1 MNDRFNHYW
10 YKDIRNIVTLKDML
24 SSSVDL
30 FGDNPAFWV
39 KEKKGASYKSIS
51 YKLLENDV
59 KAIGTMLAQMGV
71 GKKIAV
77 MGQGS
82 YEWICTYLAI
92 VNSGNIAVPIDKELS
107 GAEIENL
114 LKASECDTVFCTK
127 GDCKKLYD
135 IKGVENLIVMEIYGD
150 RTDETANPVYT
161 VKDFSRL
168 KDKMQNSNVTLWKD
182 LLLEGEELLKNGDT
196 SFESIEIDPDAMTV
210 ILFTSGTT
218 GIPKGVVLS
227 HRNITSNIMD
237 VCRVCHVKASDK
249 TLSLLPIHH
258 TYECTLGMLLIL
270 YRGAST
276 AFCEG
281 MKYIPQNMKEA
292 ENTIIIVVPR
302 VLEMLHGRISKSVK
316 KQGKEKL
323 FRNMLNFNRRLKRLH
338 INAGRKI
345 FKSVIDEMGRKLR
358 IVITGAAA
366 ISPQIYRDFED
377 MGLTILQGYG
387 MTECT
392 PLISGTPQKAERE
405 RYRKAGSVGVT
416 VSTGETKVI
425 NKDESG
431 IGEILYRGPNVMKGY
446 YNIPEATAEVID
458 EEGWLH
464 TGDLGFIDPQGWIY
478 LTGRVK
484 NVIVTAT
491 GENVYPE
498 EIEEFVNQNEF
509 IEDSMIF
516 PHKTTEGENVGIQ
529 ILPAMEPL
537 SEKFGYEPNEEELNT
552 FFKDLIN
559 ELNQDLS
566 VYKRIRDV
574 FVRKEDFIR
583 TTTKKIKRQDNM
595 M

>member
-345 FKSVIDEMGRKLR
+345 FKSVIDEMGGKLR

-446 YNIPEATAEVID
+446 YDMPEATAEVID
-458 EEGWLH
+458 KEGWLH

-509 IEDSMIF
+509 IEDSMVF

>member
-39 KEKKGASYKSIS
+39 KAKKGAPYKSIS

-107 GAEIENL
+107 GVEIENL

-196 SFESIEIDPDAMTV
+196 SFESIEIDPDEMTV

-345 FKSVIDEMGRKLR
+345 FKSVIDEMGGKLR

-464 TGDLGFIDPQGWIY
+464 TGDLGFIDPQGWMY

-509 IEDSMIF
+509 IEDSMVF

>member
-24 SSSVDL
+24 SSSVGL

-82 YEWICTYLAI
+82 YEWICTYIAI

-345 FKSVIDEMGRKLR
+345 FKSVIDEMGGKLR

-509 IEDSMIF
+509 IEDSMVF

>member
-345 FKSVIDEMGRKLR
+345 FKSVIDEMGGKLR

-509 IEDSMIF
+509 IEDSMVF

>member
-39 KEKKGASYKSIS
+39 KEKKGAPYKSIS

-135 IKGVENLIVMEIYGD
+135 IKGLENLIVMEIYGD
-150 RTDETANPVYT
+150 RTDETASPVYT

-196 SFESIEIDPDAMTV
+196 SFESIEIDPDEMTV

-345 FKSVIDEMGRKLR
+345 FKSVIDEMGGKLR

-405 RYRKAGSVGVT
+405 RYRKAGSVGAT

-446 YNIPEATAEVID
+446 YNMPEATAEVID

>member
-10 YKDIRNIVTLKDML
+10 YKNIRNIVTLKDML

-39 KEKKGASYKSIS
+39 KEKKGAPYKSIS

-135 IKGVENLIVMEIYGD
+135 IKGLENLIVMEIYGD
-150 RTDETANPVYT
+150 RTDETASPVYT

-196 SFESIEIDPDAMTV
+196 SFESIEIDPDEMTV

-345 FKSVIDEMGRKLR
+345 FKSVIDEMGGKLR

-405 RYRKAGSVGVT
+405 RYRKAGSVGAT

-446 YNIPEATAEVID
+446 YNMPEATAEVID

-484 NVIVTAT
+484 NVIVTVT

>member
-59 KAIGTMLAQMGV
+59 KAIGTMLAQMGA

-150 RTDETANPVYT
+150 RTDETASPVHT

-168 KDKMQNSNVTLWKD
+168 KAKMQNSNVTLWKD

-196 SFESIEIDPDAMTV
+196 SFESIEIDPDEMTV

-258 TYECTLGMLLIL
+258 TYECTLGMLLVL

-345 FKSVIDEMGRKLR
+345 FKSVIDEMGGKLR

-405 RYRKAGSVGVT
+405 RYRKAGSVGAT

-446 YNIPEATAEVID
+446 YNMPEATAEVID

-464 TGDLGFIDPQGWIY
+464 TGDLGFIDPQGWMY

-509 IEDSMIF
+509 IEDSMVF

-566 VYKRIRDV
+566 IYKRIRDV

>member
-39 KEKKGASYKSIS
+39 KEKKGAPYKSIS

-345 FKSVIDEMGRKLR
+345 FKSVIDEMGGKLR

-446 YNIPEATAEVID
+446 YNMPEATAEVID

-509 IEDSMIF
+509 IEDSMVF

>member
-39 KEKKGASYKSIS
+39 KEKKGAPYKSIS

-196 SFESIEIDPDAMTV
+196 SFESIEIDPDEMTV

-345 FKSVIDEMGRKLR
+345 FKSVIDEMGGKLR

-392 PLISGTPQKAERE
+392 PLISGTPQRAERE
-405 RYRKAGSVGVT
+405 RYRKAGSVGAT

-446 YNIPEATAEVID
+446 YNMPEATAEVID

-509 IEDSMIF
+509 IEDSMVF

>member
-196 SFESIEIDPDAMTV
+196 SFESIEIDPDEMTV

-345 FKSVIDEMGRKLR
+345 FKSVIDEMGGKLR

-392 PLISGTPQKAERE
+392 PLISGTPQRAERE

-509 IEDSMIF
+509 IEDSMVF

>member
-196 SFESIEIDPDAMTV
+196 SFESIEIDPDEMTV

-345 FKSVIDEMGRKLR
+345 FKSVIDEMGGKLR

-509 IEDSMIF
+509 IEDSMVF

>member
-281 MKYIPQNMKEA
+281 MKYIPQNMQEA

-345 FKSVIDEMGRKLR
+345 FKSVIDEMGGKLR

-509 IEDSMIF
+509 IEDSMVF

>member
-196 SFESIEIDPDAMTV
+196 SFESIEIDPDEMTV

-258 TYECTLGMLLIL
+258 TYECTLGMLLVL

-345 FKSVIDEMGRKLR
+345 FKSVIDEMGGKLR

-405 RYRKAGSVGVT
+405 RYRKAGSVGAT

-446 YNIPEATAEVID
+446 YNMPEVTAEVID

-509 IEDSMIF
+509 IEDSMVF

>member
-39 KEKKGASYKSIS
+39 KEKKGAPYKSIS

-168 KDKMQNSNVTLWKD
+168 KNKMQNSNVTLWKD

-345 FKSVIDEMGRKLR
+345 FKSVIDEMGGKLR

-392 PLISGTPQKAERE
+392 PLISGTPQRAERE
-405 RYRKAGSVGVT
+405 RYRKAGSVGAT

-446 YNIPEATAEVID
+446 YNMPEATAEVID

-509 IEDSMIF
+509 IEDSMVF

>member
-39 KEKKGASYKSIS
+39 KEKKGAPYKSIS

-196 SFESIEIDPDAMTV
+196 SFESIEIDPDEMTV

-345 FKSVIDEMGRKLR
+345 FKSVIDEMGGKLR

-392 PLISGTPQKAERE
+392 PLISGTPQRAERE
-405 RYRKAGSVGVT
+405 RYRKAGSVGAT
-416 VSTGETKVI
+416 VSTGETKAI

-446 YNIPEATAEVID
+446 YNMPEATAEVID

-509 IEDSMIF
+509 IEDSMVF

>member
-39 KEKKGASYKSIS
+39 KEKKGAPYKSIS

-150 RTDETANPVYT
+150 RTDETANSVYT

-345 FKSVIDEMGRKLR
+345 FKSVIDEMGGKLR

-509 IEDSMIF
+509 IEDSMVF

>member
-10 YKDIRNIVTLKDML
+10 YKDIRNIVILKDML
-24 SSSVDL
+24 SSSVGL

-82 YEWICTYLAI
+82 YEWICTYIAI

-135 IKGVENLIVMEIYGD
+135 IKGLENLIVMEIYGD

-196 SFESIEIDPDAMTV
+196 SFESIEIDPDKMTV

-227 HRNITSNIMD
+227 HRNIASNIMD

-345 FKSVIDEMGRKLR
+345 FKSVIDEMGGKLR
-358 IVITGAAA
+358 IVITGAAS

-377 MGLTILQGYG
+377 MGLSILQGYG

-446 YNIPEATAEVID
+446 YNMPEATAEVID

-509 IEDSMIF
+509 IEDSMVF

>member
-39 KEKKGASYKSIS
+39 KAKKGAPYKSIS

-345 FKSVIDEMGRKLR
+345 FKSVIDEMGGKLR

-509 IEDSMIF
+509 IEDSMVF

>member
-39 KEKKGASYKSIS
+39 KEKKGAPYKSIS

-345 FKSVIDEMGRKLR
+345 FKSVIDEMGGKLR

-392 PLISGTPQKAERE
+392 PLISGTPQRAERE
-405 RYRKAGSVGVT
+405 RYRKAGSVGAT

-446 YNIPEATAEVID
+446 YNMPEATAEVID

-509 IEDSMIF
+509 IEDSMVF

>member
-39 KEKKGASYKSIS
+39 KEKKGAPYKSIS

-196 SFESIEIDPDAMTV
+196 SFESIEIDPDEMTV

-345 FKSVIDEMGRKLR
+345 FKSVIDEMGGKLR

>member
-39 KEKKGASYKSIS
+39 KEKKGAPYKSIS

-196 SFESIEIDPDAMTV
+196 SFESIEIDPDEMTV

-281 MKYIPQNMKEA
+281 TKYIPQNMKEA

-345 FKSVIDEMGRKLR
+345 FKSVIDEMGGKLR

-446 YNIPEATAEVID
+446 YNMPEATAEVID

-509 IEDSMIF
+509 IEDSMVF

>member
-39 KEKKGASYKSIS
+39 KEKKGAPYKSIS

-196 SFESIEIDPDAMTV
+196 SFESIEIYPDEMTV

-281 MKYIPQNMKEA
+281 MKYIPRNMKEA

-345 FKSVIDEMGRKLR
+345 FKSVIDEMGGKLR

-446 YNIPEATAEVID
+446 YNMPEATAEVID

-509 IEDSMIF
+509 IEDSMVF

>member
-24 SSSVDL
+24 SNSVDL

-39 KEKKGASYKSIS
+39 KEKKGAPYKSIS

-196 SFESIEIDPDAMTV
+196 SFESIEIDPDEMTV

-345 FKSVIDEMGRKLR
+345 FKSVIDEMGGKLR

-446 YNIPEATAEVID
+446 YNMPEATAEVID

-509 IEDSMIF
+509 IEDSMVF

>member
-59 KAIGTMLAQMGV
+59 KAIGTMLAQMCA

-168 KDKMQNSNVTLWKD
+168 KDKRQNSNVTLWKD

-196 SFESIEIDPDAMTV
+196 SFESIEIDPDEMTV

-345 FKSVIDEMGRKLR
+345 FKSVIDEMGGKLR
-358 IVITGAAA
+358 IVITGAAS

-446 YNIPEATAEVID
+446 YNMPEATAEVID

-509 IEDSMIF
+509 IEDSMVF

>member
-39 KEKKGASYKSIS
+39 KEKKGAPYKSIS

-135 IKGVENLIVMEIYGD
+135 IKGLENLIVMEIYGD

-168 KDKMQNSNVTLWKD
+168 KDRMQNSNVTLWKD

-196 SFESIEIDPDAMTV
+196 SFESIEMDPDAMTV
-210 ILFTSGTT
+210 ILFSSGTT

-345 FKSVIDEMGRKLR
+345 FKSVIDEMGGKLR

-392 PLISGTPQKAERE
+392 PLISGTPQRAERE
-405 RYRKAGSVGVT
+405 RYRKAGSVGAT

-446 YNIPEATAEVID
+446 YNMPEATAEVID

-509 IEDSMIF
+509 IEDSMVF

>member
-39 KEKKGASYKSIS
+39 KAKKGAPYKSIS

-196 SFESIEIDPDAMTV
+196 SFESIEIDPDEMTV

-345 FKSVIDEMGRKLR
+345 FKSVIDEMGGKLR

-392 PLISGTPQKAERE
+392 PLISGTPQRAERE

-446 YNIPEATAEVID
+446 YNMPEATAEVID

>member
-39 KEKKGASYKSIS
+39 KEKKGAPYKSIS

-196 SFESIEIDPDAMTV
+196 SFESIEIDPDEMTV

-345 FKSVIDEMGRKLR
+345 FKSVIDEMGGKLR

-446 YNIPEATAEVID
+446 YNMPEATAEVID

-509 IEDSMIF
+509 IEDSMVF

>member
-39 KEKKGASYKSIS
+39 KEKKGAPYKSIS

-345 FKSVIDEMGRKLR
+345 FKSVIDEMGGKLR

-446 YNIPEATAEVID
+446 YNMPEATAEVID

-464 TGDLGFIDPQGWIY
+464 TGDLGFIDPQGWMY

-509 IEDSMIF
+509 IEDSMVF

>member
-345 FKSVIDEMGRKLR
+345 FKSVIDEMGGKLR

>member
-59 KAIGTMLAQMGV
+59 KAIGTMLAQMGA

-150 RTDETANPVYT
+150 RTDETASHVHT

-168 KDKMQNSNVTLWKD
+168 KAKMQNSNVTLWKD

-196 SFESIEIDPDAMTV
+196 SFESIEIDPDEMTV

-258 TYECTLGMLLIL
+258 TYECTLGMLLVL

-345 FKSVIDEMGRKLR
+345 FKSVIDEMGGKLR

-405 RYRKAGSVGVT
+405 RYRKAGSVGAT

-446 YNIPEATAEVID
+446 YNMPEVTAEVID

-509 IEDSMIF
+509 IEDSMVF

>member
-39 KEKKGASYKSIS
+39 KEKKGAPYKSIS

-82 YEWICTYLAI
+82 YEWICTYIAI

-196 SFESIEIDPDAMTV
+196 SFESIEIDPDKMTV

-345 FKSVIDEMGRKLR
+345 FKSVIDEMGGKLR

-405 RYRKAGSVGVT
+405 RYRKAGSVGIT

>member
-39 KEKKGASYKSIS
+39 KEKKGAPYKSIS

-82 YEWICTYLAI
+82 YEWICTYIAI

-135 IKGVENLIVMEIYGD
+135 IKGLENLIVMEIYGD

-196 SFESIEIDPDAMTV
+196 SFESIEIDPDEMTV

-345 FKSVIDEMGRKLR
+345 FKSVIDEMGGKLR

-392 PLISGTPQKAERE
+392 PLISGTPQRAERE
-405 RYRKAGSVGVT
+405 RYRKAGSVGAT

-446 YNIPEATAEVID
+446 YNMPEATAEVID

-509 IEDSMIF
+509 IEDSMVF

>member
-39 KEKKGASYKSIS
+39 KEKKGAPYKSIS

-345 FKSVIDEMGRKLR
+345 FKSVIDEMGGKLR

-509 IEDSMIF
+509 IEDSMVF

>member
-24 SSSVDL
+24 SSSVGL

-39 KEKKGASYKSIS
+39 KEKKGAPYKSIS

-82 YEWICTYLAI
+82 YEWICTYIAI

-135 IKGVENLIVMEIYGD
+135 IKGLENLIVMEIYGD

-168 KDKMQNSNVTLWKD
+168 KDRMQNSNVTLWKD

-196 SFESIEIDPDAMTV
+196 SFESIEIDPDEMTV

-345 FKSVIDEMGRKLR
+345 FKSVIDEMGGKLR

-392 PLISGTPQKAERE
+392 PLISGTPQRAERE
-405 RYRKAGSVGVT
+405 RYRKAGSVGAT

-446 YNIPEATAEVID
+446 YNMPEATAEVID

-509 IEDSMIF
+509 IEDSMVF
-516 PHKTTEGENVGIQ
+516 PHKTIEGENVGIQ

>member
-30 FGDNPAFWV
+30 FGNNPAFWV
-39 KEKKGASYKSIS
+39 KEKKGAPYKSIS

-150 RTDETANPVYT
+150 RTDETANPMYT

-345 FKSVIDEMGRKLR
+345 FKSVIDEMGGKLR

>member
-39 KEKKGASYKSIS
+39 KEKKGAPYKSIS

-196 SFESIEIDPDAMTV
+196 SFESIEIDPDEMTV

-345 FKSVIDEMGRKLR
+345 FKSVIDEMGGKLR

-446 YNIPEATAEVID
+446 YNMPEATAEVID

-566 VYKRIRDV
+566 IYKRIRDV

>member
-39 KEKKGASYKSIS
+39 KEKKGAPYKSIS

-82 YEWICTYLAI
+82 YEWICTYIAI

-196 SFESIEIDPDAMTV
+196 SFESIEIDPDKMTV

-227 HRNITSNIMD
+227 NRNITSNIMD

-345 FKSVIDEMGRKLR
+345 FKSVIDEMGGKLR

-446 YNIPEATAEVID
+446 YNMPEATAEVID

-464 TGDLGFIDPQGWIY
+464 TGDLGFIDPQGWMY

-509 IEDSMIF
+509 IEDSMVF

>member
-196 SFESIEIDPDAMTV
+196 SFESIEIDPDEMTV

-281 MKYIPQNMKEA
+281 MKYIPQNMQEA

-345 FKSVIDEMGRKLR
+345 FKSVIDEMGGKLR

-392 PLISGTPQKAERE
+392 PLISGTPQRAERE

-509 IEDSMIF
+509 IEDSMVF

>member
-39 KEKKGASYKSIS
+39 KEKKGAPYKSIS

-196 SFESIEIDPDAMTV
+196 SFESIEIDPDEMTV

-345 FKSVIDEMGRKLR
+345 FKSVIDEMGGKLR

-446 YNIPEATAEVID
+446 YNMPEATAEVID

-509 IEDSMIF
+509 IEDSMVF
-516 PHKTTEGENVGIQ
+516 PHKTIEGENVGIQ